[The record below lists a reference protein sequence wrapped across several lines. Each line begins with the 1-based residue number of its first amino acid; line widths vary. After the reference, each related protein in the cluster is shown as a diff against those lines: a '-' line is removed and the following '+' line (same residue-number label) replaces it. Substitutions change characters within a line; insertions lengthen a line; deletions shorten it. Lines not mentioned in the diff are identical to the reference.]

1 EHSDHFFL
9 ELSVVAPTTF
19 YRFLVFHFASCC
31 AKMCA
36 AFRNHLN
43 KLNQTLSQ
51 CCIVMDTLAPIDA
64 HPKRE
69 ISLIKWQVCD
79 NSLE

>member
-1 EHSDHFFL
+1 NEHSDHFFL

-43 KLNQTLSQ
+43 EPFGFHNDIQPNNPYS
-51 CCIVMDTLAPIDA
+51 AF
-64 HPKRE
+64 
-69 ISLIKWQVCD
+69 
-79 NSLE
+79 